1 MRSVVFVAPFPME
14 TTMRFARAVA
24 KLAGVKL
31 LGVFQSP
38 PVGADA
44 ALFTE
49 IARVDNC
56 LDVRQLLH
64 AVGTLG
70 ARHGRPHRV
79 LGVLENMQVQ
89 LAQVRE
95 HFGIPGE
102 RVSTVTLFR
111 DKHRMKDALR
121 AAGLPCARHRMVGT
135 AADAWDFV
143 KQVGFPLV
151 LKPPA
156 GAGCKATYRI
166 ANAAELSAALVEI
179 QPNPGQPVLAEE
191 FLTGDE
197 HSFETITL
205 RGVPRFYSISRYY
218 PTPLEVMENPWIQ
231 WVCLLPREISGPEYN
246 AVRAVGAATISALGL
261 HTGMTHMEWFRR
273 PNGTVAIGEIAQR
286 PPGAQIVRLMSYAYD
301 TDLYQAWARA
311 VVDDAFDGPWERRYS
326 VGAAFLRGAGEGR
339 VARIEG
345 LDEAQRKMGHL
356 VVETQLPRI
365 GAPKSDSYEG
375 DGFAIVR
382 HPDTEVV
389 KRALLEL
396 IRSVRVVYAP

>member
-14 TTMRFARAVA
+14 TTMRFARAVSR
-24 KLAGVKL
+24 LEGVRL

-38 PVGADA
+38 PVGPDA
-44 ALFTE
+44 RLFAEVVRVENALNTRGL
-49 IARVDNC
+49 I
-56 LDVRQLLH
+56 H
-64 AVGTLG
+64 AVGTLA
-70 ARHGRPHRV
+70 ARYGRPHRV

-95 HFGIPGE
+95 HFGLPGE

-135 AADAWDFV
+135 AADAWDFA
-143 KQVGFPLV
+143 KEVGFPLI

-166 ANAAELSAALVEI
+166 RDAAELSAALAEI
-179 QPNPGQPVLAEE
+179 QPNPSHPVLAEE
-191 FLTGDE
+191 FLTGEE

-231 WVCLLPREISGPEYN
+231 WVCLLPREVGGPEF
-246 AVRAVGAATISALGL
+246 AAARQVGAAAISALGL

-273 PNGTVAIGEIAQR
+273 PDGSVAIGEIAQR
-286 PPGAQIVRLMSYAYD
+286 PPGAQIVRLMSYAHD
-301 TDLYQAWARA
+301 TDLYRAWARA
-311 VVDDAFDGPWERRYS
+311 VVDDAFDGPWERRYA
-326 VGAAFLRGAGEGR
+326 VGAAFLRGAGQGR
-339 VARIEG
+339 VSRIEG
-345 LDEAQRKMGHL
+345 LEEAQRKMGHL
-356 VVETQLPRI
+356 VVETQLPRV

-375 DGFAIVR
+375 DGFAIVK

-389 KRALLEL
+389 KLALLEL
-396 IRSVRVVYAP
+396 IRTVKVHYAA